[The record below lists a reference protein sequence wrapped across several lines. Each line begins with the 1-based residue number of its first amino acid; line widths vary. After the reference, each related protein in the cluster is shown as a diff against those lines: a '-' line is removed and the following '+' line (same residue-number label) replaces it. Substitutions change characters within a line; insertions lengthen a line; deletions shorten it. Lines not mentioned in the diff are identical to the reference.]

1 MNTVDWM
8 YQVEAEVFRRLD
20 KEQIRHL
27 IERICVRLTSE
38 QRDLLLARIALI
50 HTTPPAD
57 ESVHKRFPQR
67 YVCATFGHRR
77 SYHGINKCVGFNC
90 RCKRYV
96 TKSGIT
102 GA

>member
-1 MNTVDWM
+1 MNHSDWL
-8 YQVEAEVFRRLD
+8 YRIEAEIFQRLD

-27 IERICVRLTSE
+27 VERICARLTPE

-57 ESVHKRFPQR
+57 ESVQRRFPQR
-67 YVCATFGHRR
+67 YVCNTCGHRR
-77 SYHGINKCVGFNC
+77 SYHGVGKCIGFNC
-90 RCKRYV
+90 RCREYV
-96 TKSGIT
+96 TKSGII